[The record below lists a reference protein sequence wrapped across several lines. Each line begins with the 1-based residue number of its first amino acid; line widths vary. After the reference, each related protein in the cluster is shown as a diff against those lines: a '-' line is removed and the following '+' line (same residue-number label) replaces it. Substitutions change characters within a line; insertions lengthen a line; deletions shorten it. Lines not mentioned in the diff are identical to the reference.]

1 MLMQLQGPSLGNS
14 RGVSVHVRPQVI
26 RPQPQLTGLA
36 GFTDAVSEHP
46 WLALGAFL
54 VGAWVAHKYAPAWGS
69 EWGSARA
76 GASRG
81 KLVSERARL
90 SGTRRRKH

>member
-1 MLMQLQGPSLGNS
+1 MPMLMQLQGPSLGNS
-14 RGVSVHVRPQVI
+14 RGLAHISTRPI
-26 RPQPQLTGLA
+26 QPQLTGLA
-36 GFTDAVSEHP
+36 GFTDAISEHP

-69 EWGSARA
+69 EWGSAHAGRA
-76 GASRG
+76 RG

-90 SGTRRRKH
+90 SGVRRRKH